1 MLEQTRAP
9 GPPVYRGAWGEDG
22 RLVYIDDPAGPR
34 PLLPMPDALAVEWGT
49 DPRRS
54 VCLAQAILDDA
65 TGDREVTDRLD
76 GPFSEL
82 LARLPS
88 HGFALSRDEVL
99 QWVTA
104 ETDRKNGAR
113 PPRGPARS

>member
-1 MLEQTRAP
+1 MTRAS

-22 RLVYIDDPAGPR
+22 RLVYIDDPAGAR
-34 PLLPMPDALAVEWGT
+34 PLLPMPEALVVEWGT

-54 VCLAQAILDDA
+54 ECLAHAMLRDA
-65 TGDREVTDRLD
+65 TGDPEVTVRL
-76 GPFSEL
+76 GATFSEL

-99 QWVTA
+99 RWVTA
-104 ETDRKNGAR
+104 ETDRRNAA
-113 PPRGPARS
+113 PPQRAPARS